1 MTDPQHNDGLL
12 GAEERRAPRRLVAHA
27 LTLLGRMER
36 ADPQL
41 SQAAEAALHAWR
53 QQSPKNEEAATT
65 AWRIWQLTGQ
75 SAARAL
81 LPMPPRAEDRPASRR
96 RAMGLLGVVGFTAAA
111 VAGARFYWGQPL
123 EVFALH
129 TPRGRT
135 LTRTLDDGTRLDLD
149 SLTAAR
155 VRFFRDRRTVHLL
168 EGEARFGVTHDAE
181 RPFIV
186 TCAWGSVQVVG
197 TAFTVSA
204 REGRMR
210 VAVAE
215 GRVLVRATNAPAAA
229 ASLTLGPGEAV
240 ETDETGLR
248 APWAIDV
255 ADVAAWR
262 QGWLVFRN
270 TPLPEVVARWND
282 YLGQPI
288 RLDTD
293 ARLERL
299 RVSGR
304 FALRDLQ
311 GFLDALAL
319 MVPVQVRR
327 AADGPTEIQVRR

>member
-1 MTDPQHNDGLL
+1 
-12 GAEERRAPRRLVAHA
+12 
-27 LTLLGRMER
+27 MER

-41 SQAAEAALHAWR
+41 SQAAEAALLAWR
-53 QQSPKNEEAATT
+53 QQSPKNEAAATT

-75 SAARAL
+75 SEARAL
-81 LPMPPRAEDRPASRR
+81 LPMPPRAGDRRVSRR
-96 RAMGLLGVVGFTAAA
+96 RAMGVLGALGFTAAA
-111 VAGARFYWGQPL
+111 LAGARFYWGQPQ
-123 EVFALH
+123 EVLALH

-135 LTRTLDDGTRLDLD
+135 LTRMLGDGTRLDLD

-155 VRFFRDRRTVHLL
+155 VQLFRDRRTVHLL

-186 TCAWGSVQVVG
+186 TSAWGSVQVVG

-215 GRVLVRATNAPAAA
+215 GRVLVRAANAPAEAA
-229 ASLTLGPGEAV
+229 ALALGPGEAV
-240 ETDETGLR
+240 ETDATGLR
-248 APWAIDV
+248 TPWAIDV

-288 RLDTD
+288 RLGTD

-311 GFLDALAL
+311 GFLEALPL
-319 MVPVQVRR
+319 MVPVQVSRT
-327 AADGPTEIQVRR
+327 ADGPVDIQVRR